1 MGNPQLQALRS
12 GRRVLRSQEHG
23 SPARCSHN
31 HHDNSSTASTT
42 HATTAVPV
50 PGATSGAR
58 NWLQTDTTSIQDGV
72 AHDDHA
78 TATHNNNNN
87 NNHYNNTTA
96 HHYHYY
102 FHNHHYHSTSPH
114 PHHHTPHQPRQTRPL
129 LSLQRNQ

>member
-1 MGNPQLQALRS
+1 MGNPQLQTLRS

-23 SPARCSHN
+23 STARFSHN
-31 HHDNSSTASTT
+31 DHDNSSTASTT

-50 PGATSGAR
+50 PGATSRAR
-58 NWLQTDTTSIQDGV
+58 DWLQTDTTSIQDGV

-87 NNHYNNTTA
+87 HYNNNTTA

-102 FHNHHYHSTSPH
+102 FHNHHYHTTSPH
-114 PHHHTPHQPRQTRPL
+114 PHHHSPHQPRKTRPL